1 MTPKLAILIPTIE
14 GREAML
20 ERLMGI
26 LKPQLMKYNNGSDKI
41 DILFSIDGITI
52 LKWREV
58 WVIQN
63 KDRIGQKTIGQKRN
77 ELTVLAIESGATHRS
92 FIDDDD
98 MPTDDYLD
106 LNMPGVYGNYDCN
119 SLVGIYTVNGKKNPK
134 KHIFIHSL
142 KYDHWYEDDQY
153 YYRNPNHLNVVS
165 LAKCGHILFPESNFG
180 EDGQWSER
188 IHAAGC
194 LKTEYE
200 ITKPF
205 YNYLSRTKIEGI

>member
-1 MTPKLAILIPTIE
+1 MIPLLAILIPTIE

-20 ERLMGI
+20 DRLM
-26 LKPQLMKYNNGSDKI
+26 
-41 DILFSIDGITI
+41 TI
-52 LKWREV
+52 LNQQVNKYAKD
-58 WVIQN
+58 VIVLIN

-77 ELTVLAIESGATHRS
+77 ELTAQAIYLGATHRA

-98 MPTDDYLD
+98 TVTNDYLD
-106 LNMPGVYGNYDCN
+106 LNMPGVYDNYDCN
-119 SLVGIYTVNGKKNPK
+119 SLVGIYTVNGRKNPN
-134 KHIFIHSL
+134 KHVFIHSL
-142 KYDHWYEDDQY
+142 KYDHWYEDAQY
-153 YYRNPNHLNVVS
+153 FYRSPNHLNCVS

-188 IHAAGC
+188 VHAAGC

-205 YNYLSRTKIEGI
+205 YNYLSRTKHDGV